1 MSLNFLFTLKNYLT
15 KVANKM
21 NDNFSKSL
29 ISFILAFFSLTV
41 SMFASDETLLTRA
54 EKSNYTETT
63 RYEEVLS
70 LLNELQKQSSN
81 LKVISIGK
89 STEGRDIPL
98 VILGDPAPASPTQLF
113 MQNKP
118 AIYVQANI
126 HAGEV
131 EGKEAVLMLMRE
143 ILTGSLF
150 SLLENQVILI
160 TPILNPDGNEK
171 ISTQNRTRQH
181 GPTGGVGLRYNG
193 QNLDLNRDYI
203 KVESPE
209 NAGAFEIILNRW
221 DPILLIDLHT
231 TNGSYHQEPLT
242 YAVAHNPNSDP
253 SLPEYLRNKLLQKVS
268 KELEAKYNI
277 LSIPYGYFSDSTEPE
292 KGWRTFNHMP
302 FYSTNYWG
310 LRNRF
315 AILNEN
321 YSYANYK
328 TRIEACYRFV
338 QLILEY
344 TNNFGTEMLDL
355 IRETDRRT
363 IKRGTCAD
371 TLARF
376 GIEFEATPF
385 EKDLLIQSYE
395 FEPYQDERGRNRVKK
410 TENLKNYQIPFYAN
424 FKTTKSIALA
434 KGYFFSSSLKEIAFK
449 IHQHGITI
457 EQLTEPITVEVQ
469 TFQVSNIKNSERIY
483 QGHKWTKIEGS
494 YKIVKKEF
502 PAGTY
507 YVGMDQ
513 PLANVAAYL
522 LEPES
527 DCGLVYWNF
536 FDRYLRSSQWGR
548 GLNEFPVYRVMK
560 PMKLAKECVGT

>member
-1 MSLNFLFTLKNYLT
+1 ML
-15 KVANKM
+15 
-21 NDNFSKSL
+21 
-29 ISFILAFFSLTV
+29 
-41 SMFASDETLLTRA
+41 FASDQALLTRA

-63 RYEEVLS
+63 RYEEVL
-70 LLNELQKQSSN
+70 LFLKELQKRSSK
-81 LKVISIGK
+81 LKVTSIGR

-98 VILGDPAPASPTQLF
+98 VILGDPVPNSPSQLF
-113 MQNKP
+113 FQNKP

-143 ILTGSLF
+143 IVAGSM
-150 SLLENQVILI
+150 SALLENQVILI
-160 TPILNPDGNEK
+160 TPIFNPDGNEK
-171 ISTQNRTRQH
+171 ISIQNRTRQH
-181 GPTGGVGLRYNG
+181 GPKGGVGIRYNG

-203 KVESPE
+203 KIESPE
-209 NAGAFEIILNRW
+209 NAGAFELILNRW

-253 SLPEYLRNKLLQKVS
+253 SLPEYLRKKLLPKVS
-268 KELEAKYNI
+268 KKLESSYNI
-277 LSIPYGYFSDSTEPE
+277 LSVPYGYFADSSEPE
-292 KGWRTFNHMP
+292 KGWRSFNHMP

-321 YSYANYK
+321 YSYADYK

-344 TNNFGTEMLDL
+344 TNKFGAEMVEI
-355 IRETDRRT
+355 IREADLRT
-363 IKRGTCAD
+363 IKRGTRAD
-371 TLARF
+371 TLAKF

-385 EKDLLIQSYE
+385 EKDLLIRSYE
-395 FEPYQDERGRNRVKK
+395 FEPYKDERGRNRVKK
-410 TENLKNYQIPFYAN
+410 TDVLKNYQVPFYAN
-424 FKTTKSIALA
+424 FKTTNSIALA
-434 KGYFFSSSLKEIAFK
+434 KGYFFSSSLKEIAHK

-457 EQLTEPITVEVQ
+457 EQLTEPLTVEVQ
-469 TFQVSNIKNSERIY
+469 TFQVTKIKNSERIY
-483 QGHKWTKIEGS
+483 QGHKWTKIEGT
-494 YKIVKKEF
+494 YKTEKKEF
-502 PAGTY
+502 PVDTY

-522 LEPES
+522 LEAES

-536 FDRYLRSSQWGR
+536 FDRYLRISQWGR
-548 GLNEFPVYRVMK
+548 GLNEYPVYRLMK
-560 PMKLAKECVGT
+560 PVKIAKKCFGN